1 MRLGAPLHNFDS
13 PESWV
18 QAVKAAGYRAA
29 YCPVKAD
36 TPLQD
41 IRAYEKAANAAD
53 IVISEV
59 GIWNNPISPDE
70 AVRQQAIVF
79 GQKQL
84 ALADEIGAR
93 CCVNIAGSRG
103 AQWDGPHPDNFTSET
118 FDMIVETV
126 QGIIDA
132 VKPKRTFFTLETMPW
147 IVPDSTESY
156 LQLIAAINRPQFAVH
171 LDPVNMISSPRL
183 YFDNTAFLN
192 DCFAKLGPYIKGCHA
207 KDIIIRGHLTVH
219 LDEVRPGL
227 GTLDYR
233 TLLRCMDQLADKD
246 VPFMLEHLPD
256 AEYGPAAAYIREIA
270 AAENIAL

>member
-13 PESWV
+13 PDTWV
-18 QAVKAAGYRAA
+18 QALRAAGYRAS

-36 TPLQD
+36 APLED
-41 IRAYEKAANAAD
+41 IRAYEAAAQAAD
-53 IVISEV
+53 IVIAEV
-59 GIWNNPISPDE
+59 GIWNNPLNPDE
-70 AVRQQAIVF
+70 AVRHTAIEF

-103 AQWDGPHPDNFTSET
+103 EQWDGPHPENFSAET
-118 FDMIVETV
+118 FDMIVQTARK
-126 QGIIDA
+126 IIDA

-147 IVPDSTESY
+147 IAPDSAESY
-156 LQLIAAINRPQFAVH
+156 LELIKAIDRPQFAVH
-171 LDPVNMISSPRL
+171 LDPVNMITSPWL
-183 YFDNTAFLN
+183 YFNNAAFLE
-192 DCFAKLGPYIKGCHA
+192 DCFAKLGPYIKACHA

-233 TLLRCMDQLADKD
+233 TLLRCMDRLDDPD
-246 VPFMLEHLPD
+246 VPFMLEHLPQG
-256 AEYGPAAAYIREIA
+256 EYEPAAAYVREVA
-270 AAENIAL
+270 ATEGIKL